1 MPTHSNNQRR
11 FYRLSFAQWI
21 LLVFLVLATPA
32 RLAAQGNPSDEKN
45 LLKLMLE
52 LKSLASQGD
61 ESSFKNRASELRLPN
76 HRDWLRNVFEEGI
89 ADGIADSYEKMQGE
103 IPDSLFRSFV
113 LIGQEQR
120 NLVTVKAFEGNCE
133 SGVLTQQVPIL
144 LARKRREAFY
154 SVQFQKDKK
163 EKTSRFLWFFVFA
176 DGQFRYLG
184 TIRIDAPMHWQQSA
198 GSPGERV
205 LVGGDLQKSKLLTQI
220 HPKYPPIARDNGVQG
235 TVRFNALIGTD
246 GRLRNLQLVAGN
258 CYLAEEAARTVR
270 QWQYS
275 PTLLQ
280 GKPVEV
286 ITTIDV
292 IFSLR

>member
-1 MPTHSNNQRR
+1 M
-11 FYRLSFAQWI
+11 F
-21 LLVFLVLATPA
+21 
-32 RLAAQGNPSDEKN
+32 
-45 LLKLMLE
+45 
-52 LKSLASQGD
+52 
-61 ESSFKNRASELRLPN
+61 LRLFF
-76 HRDWLRNVFEEGI
+76 HALQRID
-89 ADGIADSYEKMQGE
+89 
-103 IPDSLFRSFV
+103 
-113 LIGQEQR
+113 QEQR
-120 NLVTVKAFEGNCE
+120 DLVTVKAFEGNCE

-144 LARKRREAFY
+144 LARKKREAFY
-154 SVQFQKDKK
+154 SVQFQKDKR

-292 IFSLR
+292 GNPANRVHPRRDAAEASRGARRSSTRGRGSRRRPRRPRVPPA